1 MATFTGPV
9 PKGLDFN
16 TALAAERDRQ
26 RSRQLQRR
34 LSDSFVRY
42 VIIIYTHINV
52 NIVAYIVKLTIG
64 RSGPVSMYD
73 ASPSPEASRQHFGGM
88 T

>member
-1 MATFTGPV
+1 MHVGREFKLAVSTHNPLHMVLDIMVTFTGPV

-16 TALAAERDRQ
+16 TALAAERDRL

-42 VIIIYTHINV
+42 VII
-52 NIVAYIVKLTIG
+52 
-64 RSGPVSMYD
+64 
-73 ASPSPEASRQHFGGM
+73 
-88 T
+88 